1 MDYKI
6 IKILN
11 EEAIGELKSL
21 ISNCKW
27 VDGSVSFHGNHKDI
41 KNNLEI
47 DRRDKEYL
55 NIRSF
60 IFTELD
66 KSSEFLSF
74 TLPETTLNP
83 IISKYA
89 EGCYYKIHR
98 DEVGPEYSTTIFLND
113 PSTYKGGE
121 LCLYI
126 NGKEETFKLP
136 AGHAIIYKTGILH
149 RVNKVTKGERLCAVL
164 WSHSKAKPGFILDVY
179 RDLIEL
185 QKAIYIKNSSNIK
198 EATNL
203 NSFESYIKDPDL
215 LLKDLIEKIRHNL
228 L

>member
-66 KSSEFLSF
+66 K
-74 TLPETTLNP
+74 
-83 IISKYA
+83 
-89 EGCYYKIHR
+89 
-98 DEVGPEYSTTIFLND
+98 
-113 PSTYKGGE
+113 
-121 LCLYI
+121 
-126 NGKEETFKLP
+126 
-136 AGHAIIYKTGILH
+136 
-149 RVNKVTKGERLCAVL
+149 
-164 WSHSKAKPGFILDVY
+164 
-179 RDLIEL
+179 
-185 QKAIYIKNSSNIK
+185 
-198 EATNL
+198 
-203 NSFESYIKDPDL
+203 
-215 LLKDLIEKIRHNL
+215 
-228 L
+228 